1 MAMKEYD
8 PRDVSV
14 IVDEHVAT
22 GLGDGTFVQVEKSE
36 ENYETYV
43 GAQGEITRARN
54 VNPLGQITVTLQ
66 NTSPTNAVFNKLAKS
81 KDTFE
86 AFVIDRN
93 NDTIKAGGSNCWF
106 EKPADREW
114 GDETSEIEWT
124 IIVGDYDITEG

>member
-1 MAMKEYD
+1 MAIKEYD

-14 IVDEHVAT
+14 IVDGHIVT

-54 VNPLGQITVTLQ
+54 ANPLGQITVTLQ
-66 NTSPTNAVFNKLAKS
+66 NTSPTNAIFNRLAKS
-81 KDTFE
+81 KGTF
-86 AFVIDRN
+86 AARVVDRN
-93 NDTIKAGGSNCWF
+93 TGKLTAGGSECWF

-114 GDETSEIEWT
+114 GEETSEIEWT